1 MGTDGH
7 SVRPCPNWV
16 RTDILPGRCEPVSML
31 PQITACCHLAL
42 NLHVNTF
49 VPIYDLPSS
58 SLVYSSLIT
67 YYPPRP
73 AEQSEAGQGAF
84 YFSPHSD
91 LYQVTTRELFK
102 VTMYTLHISSN
113 GSHFLTA
120 WLLVYWTY
128 KVSIFGYGRTKLMV
142 TMYSKY
148 TAHISWNGNHFLMA
162 WFLVYWFYTVSKFG
176 YGRTKLMVTM
186 YFKYTA
192 NISSNGSHFLTAWFL
207 VTEHIRSVNLGTVW
221 KS

>member
-1 MGTDGH
+1 M
-7 SVRPCPNWV
+7 
-16 RTDILPGRCEPVSML
+16 
-31 PQITACCHLAL
+31 
-42 NLHVNTF
+42 
-49 VPIYDLPSS
+49 
-58 SLVYSSLIT
+58 YSSLIT

-73 AEQSEAGQGAF
+73 AERSEAGQGAF

-148 TAHISWNGNHFLMA
+148 TAHIRWNWSHFLMA

-207 VTEHIRSVNLGTVW
+207 VTEHIRSVNLGTLRQ
-221 KS
+221 S